1 MTTKLTLAG
10 ATRATAYRFSGDEIA
25 TLAESPQLVRWGG
38 LTEGHVAW
46 LATDIAARG
55 QQTPVLVRRAADGK
69 PELVAGRHRR
79 AAILRINADPV
90 AYGLPAE
97 TSVPLLAVYR
107 ELSDEEA
114 IRSSFAENTGRPL
127 TCMDLAQTAAQLSRL
142 DWPNKMIAETLS
154 TSHKRITPSRVS
166 QLKDLIRLPTRVQMA
181 LHQGTLPESAARAML
196 RLQLNA
202 ATMEMMATQ
211 LEEGE
216 IKAGDITAL
225 ANDARRQA
233 GKMIRRT
240 LYELKTKLDEI
251 GTAKAMDLLAW
262 MDGELKSDKRVEE
275 IFAEED

>member
-1 MTTKLTLAG
+1 MTIKLTG

-38 LTEGHVAW
+38 LTEEHVAW

-55 QQTPVLVRRAADGK
+55 QQTPVLVRRSDDGK

-79 AAILRINADPV
+79 AAILRVNADPA
-90 AYGLPAE
+90 AYGLEPDA
-97 TSVPLLAVYR
+97 SIDLLAHYR
-107 ELSDEEA
+107 ELSDDVA
-114 IRSSFAENTGRPL
+114 VIKSSFAENTGRPL
-127 TCMDLAQTAAQLSRL
+127 TCMDLAQGAYQLSEL
-142 DWPNKMIAETLS
+142 GWPNKVIAETLS

-166 QLKDLIRLPTRVQMA
+166 QLKDLMQLPERVQMA
-181 LHQGTLPESAARAML
+181 LHQGRLPESAARAML

-202 ATMEMMATQ
+202 TTMEMMATQ

-240 LYELKTKLDEI
+240 LYELKTKLDEM